1 MPYQPEADSV
11 LVPVVLGRAHSRA
24 AELAELAVENQLTI
38 AVAESLTSGQI
49 AAALGAAS
57 GSAQWFRGAVVA
69 YSREVKHRVLGVPD
83 GPVVSE
89 SAATAMVEGVR
100 TLFEATIALGVTG
113 AGGPEGQDEEPPGSV
128 WFAVATGG
136 GVYTRHRQFGGQPA
150 KVLDQVVDFAV
161 QLLLTTTESAT
172 VAGGDDNPPANDT
185 SQ

>member
-11 LVPVVLGRAHSRA
+11 LVPVVLGRAHSSA
-24 AELAELAVENQLTI
+24 ADLAELAVDNHLTI

-49 AAALGAAS
+49 AAALGVAS
-57 GSAQWFRGAVVA
+57 GSALWFRGAVVA

-89 SAATAMVEGVR
+89 SAATTMAEGVR

-113 AGGPEGQDEEPPGSV
+113 AGGPDGQDEEPPGSV
-128 WFAVATGG
+128 WFAVATGND
-136 GVYTRHRQFGGQPA
+136 VHTRHRQFGGQPK

-161 QLLLTTTESAT
+161 QMLLTITESSIA
-172 VAGGDDNPPANDT
+172 AEMDDSPPG
-185 SQ
+185 Q